1 MQEFLIRFDSADD
14 TSLTWLVDAVC
25 VEQAAIIAWSLD
37 VGVFGGPEKMPEGT
51 TVVSLPLEI
60 NDNVVHVCGAV
71 LEDRGIV
78 VTREQIISMIKGD
91 DDLRRALFTYYA
103 DSKCEGMD
111 TADRDYL
118 TDAFTTQIL
127 GATRWPCFMD
137 HNSDIEREFATK
149 MLAKHEDKTIVL
161 SDDLIEAMKVRVG

>member
-37 VGVFGGPEKMPEGT
+37 VGVFGGPATMPEGT

-71 LEDRGIV
+71 LEDHGITV
-78 VTREQIISMIKGD
+78 AREQIISMINGNE
-91 DDLRRALFTYYA
+91 DLRRALFSYYA
-103 DSKCEGMD
+103 DSKCDGMD
-111 TADRDYL
+111 TADRDHL
-118 TDAFTTQIL
+118 TDAFAAQII
-127 GATRWPCFMD
+127 GATRWPFFMD
-137 HNSDIEREFATK
+137 HDSEIEREFATK
-149 MLAKHEDKTIVL
+149 MLAKHENKTIVL
-161 SDDLIEAMKVRVG
+161 SDDLIEAMKARAG